1 MTSKE
6 QILDKAIVDIQNQ
19 IMFAWK
25 AVMMY
30 EEQLRN
36 SSVYEASDEILLTLI
51 EAEKYKIETLT
62 AVLNVLEPP
71 APETSEV
78 EAAKS
83 VLRKAGYHVDSLWHV
98 QDVTNRYECG
108 EEMAYEILTAVL
120 NANIDTIFDLV
131 HNQAKYENNLKEK
144 NDDL

>member
-1 MTSKE
+1 MKSKE
-6 QILDKAIVDIQNQ
+6 QVLDKAIADIQNQ
-19 IMFAWK
+19 IMLAWK

-36 SSVYEASDEILLTLI
+36 SSVYESSDEILLTLI

-71 APETSEV
+71 ASELSET
-78 EAAKS
+78 EAAKE

-98 QDVTNRYECG
+98 QDITDRFECD
-108 EEMAYEILTAVL
+108 EETAYEILTAVL
-120 NANIDTIFDLV
+120 DANIDTIFDTI
-131 HNQAKYENNLKEK
+131 HNQAKYELNLNEKE
-144 NDDL
+144 

>member
-36 SSVYEASDEILLTLI
+36 SSVYESSDEILLTLI

-62 AVLNVLEPP
+62 AVLNVLEPQT
-71 APETSEV
+71 PELSET
-78 EAAKS
+78 EAAKQ
-83 VLRKAGYHVDSLWHV
+83 VLRKAGYYVDNLWHV
-98 QDVTNRYECG
+98 QDVQAYG
-108 EEMAYEILTAVL
+108 EFTDDEAYDVLNKVMHGVHIMEEINTAILTE
-120 NANIDTIFDLV
+120 T
-131 HNQAKYENNLKEK
+131 QQ
-144 NDDL
+144 

>member
-6 QILDKAIVDIQNQ
+6 QVLDKAITDIQNQ

-36 SSVYEASDEILLTLI
+36 SSVYESSDVVLLSLI
-51 EAEKYKIETLT
+51 DGEKYKIETLT

-71 APETSEV
+71 TPELSET
-78 EAAKS
+78 EAAKE

-98 QDVTNRYECG
+98 QDVTDRYECDADK
-108 EEMAYEILTAVL
+108 AYEILTEVL
-120 NANIDTIFDLV
+120 DANIDTIFDSL
-131 HNQAKYENNLKEK
+131 HHQAKYENNLNEKEQ
-144 NDDL
+144 